1 MERLDFL
8 NINPDVKPDE
18 SLEDRFSR
26 ERLEWS
32 EKIAQISLQMKNI
45 MAIAEL
51 MTTLYTER
59 QRAVEYYHY
68 IISLMN
74 GLNKSYNKAYAE
86 KYDYYTTKSQ
96 IRYPNETTKMNKIRV
111 DLADIIEKRQALEN
125 HSKFI
130 DRTIGTIDNIIFAIP
145 KRVEIEQISR
155 GK

>member
-1 MERLDFL
+1 MDNYNLKDNLEQQ
-8 NINPDVKPDE
+8 E
-18 SLEDRFSR
+18 SLEERFSR

-32 EKIAQISLQMKNI
+32 EKIAEISLKLKNI
-45 MAIAEL
+45 VAIAEL

-68 IISLMN
+68 IISLLN
-74 GLNKSYNKAYAE
+74 GLNKIYNKSYAE

-96 IRYPNETTKMNKIRV
+96 IRYPNETTKVNKIHV
-111 DLADIIEKRQALEN
+111 DLADIIEKRQALDN

-130 DRTIGTIDNIIFAIP
+130 SSTIQTLDNIIFAIP
-145 KRVEIEQISR
+145 RRVEIEQILR

>member
-1 MERLDFL
+1 MDNYNLKDNLEQQ
-8 NINPDVKPDE
+8 E
-18 SLEDRFSR
+18 SLEERFSR

-32 EKIAQISLQMKNI
+32 EKIAEISLKLKNI
-45 MAIAEL
+45 VAIAEL

-68 IISLMN
+68 IISLLN
-74 GLNKSYNKAYAE
+74 GLNKIYNKSYAE

-96 IRYPNETTKMNKIRV
+96 IKYPNETTKVNKIHV
-111 DLADIIEKRQALEN
+111 DLADIIEKRQALDN

-130 DRTIGTIDNIIFAIP
+130 SSTIQTLDNIIFAIP
-145 KRVEIEQISR
+145 RRVEIEQILR